1 MITATD
7 VSAVDPTTTLE
18 QDRAAL
24 GHRRINMVWEITQA
38 FIAISV
44 VTANL
49 LAAFY
54 LSAANTVLSNAFFL
68 VIGFYFGRTNH
79 TRSSGGSSQI
89 GR

>member
-1 MITATD
+1 VTLLAGVTH
-7 VSAVDPTTTLE
+7 AEATTTSE

-44 VTANL
+44 VVANL

-79 TRSSGGSSQI
+79 TRSSGGSSHMT
-89 GR
+89 R